1 MYDCIAIGEIL
12 VDFISDQKNDQGY
25 PILNGN
31 PGGGPPNFIV
41 ACQKLGLKTALIA
54 KVGDDMFGHLLR
66 QTMENYGVDNE
77 SVVVDDWHFTT
88 LAFVSLAEDGE
99 RSFSFARKQSADL
112 MLDKTDLPLE
122 KLKRTRVLHFSSLS
136 LVAEPAYAATLE
148 AIRVA
153 RQAGAYIHFDP
164 NYRPSLW
171 PSESAACSRIVEA
184 LEYSQILKISEY
196 ELAFLLDCAALE
208 DVASI
213 QRAAKKLLQRH
224 ANIKLMHVTMGAA
237 GVVVL
242 TDQQCVYQA
251 AQKVAV
257 VDTTG
262 AGDAYGAAAL
272 GKFLMLNKGF
282 DLTADDLSEIA
293 QFASCAAGLSVQ
305 TFGGI
310 PSSAT
315 LADIK
320 AKLNH
325 K

>member
-54 KVGDDMFGHLLR
+54 KVGNDMFGHLLR
-66 QTMENYGVDNE
+66 ETMANYGVDDE
-77 SVVVDDWHFTT
+77 SVVIDDQHFTT

-99 RSFSFARKQSADL
+99 RTFSFARKQSADL
-112 MLDKTDLPLE
+112 MLDKSDLPLE
-122 KLKRTRVLHFSSLS
+122 KLRQTRALHFSSLS

-153 RQAGAYIHFDP
+153 RRAGAHIHFDP

-171 PSESAACSRIVEA
+171 QSSSAARSRIGEA
-184 LEYSQILKISEY
+184 LAYCQILKISEY
-196 ELAFLLDCAALE
+196 ELAFLLDCEALE
-208 DVASI
+208 DVAEI
-213 QRAAKKLLQRH
+213 ERAANALLQRH
-224 ANIKLMHVTMGAA
+224 PNIKLMHVTMGAA

-242 TDQQCVYQA
+242 TDKEHIYHA

-272 GKFLMLNKGF
+272 GKVLMLNKGL
-282 DLTADDLSEIA
+282 DLTSDDLLEIA

-305 TFGGI
+305 SYGGI

-315 LADIK
+315 LSEINTE
-320 AKLNH
+320 LNH